1 MSDEELVARFIAERG
16 VTRCPAAYG
25 VESTAEIS
33 VEDRAAHAARV
44 DQFTVSWAGKNT
56 GRGVAL
62 GGIVAHWRNKRLAEL
77 QRAKEAAP
85 RGGRGRLIVFTPAMD
100 ETLRRLLAD
109 GRPVQGYIDKAMG
122 LSNQPIIRRM
132 RELGLP
138 PGKKGGNRNVASA
151 GDR

>member
-44 DQFTVSWAGKNT
+44 DQFVPPSWMGRNK

-77 QRAKEAAP
+77 QRAKEVAP

-100 ETLRRLLAD
+100 ETLRRLLAE
-109 GRPVQGYIDKAMG
+109 GRAVQGYIDKAMG
-122 LSNQPIIRRM
+122 LSNQPLARRI

-138 PGKKGGNRNVASA
+138 PGKKGGDHR
-151 GDR
+151 GRIY